1 MVLGQVGED
10 AAAEGDSGHAAEL
23 ERVRGDL
30 HRAGHVAAVEHAPER
45 VLEVDRLGGRALYL
59 LLDAGDD
66 SFDGAEQA
74 APVPGRLEQVPD
86 QEGRRRLAVGAGDAD
101 QLHLRRR
108 IAIEAGRR
116 WAHRSAHVVDHHL
129 GHTEPERALADER
142 RRAAR
147 DRVGSEVVA
156 VRAESGHA
164 KKERPR
170 GDALAR
176 VGESRDLDLGRP
188 ITHQVPQGHGAVAGY
203 RGVWTHFLAEAA
215 DTDPVSGN
223 VLSALALLAERRF
236 QSFSEAADGVL
247 DLLEGELPPGSLL
260 LGQVDSEEG
269 ELRLIDVRGDAQA
282 TIQAGSTL
290 PLARHLNGDGGGLLD
305 PAALEQLA
313 VRSYLAMPLQTHG
326 SGAIT
331 LCALSP
337 TTDLF
342 TRSHLDLLAVA
353 GRLLT
358 YEWESVKWRADL
370 RRLNE
375 RLRDPERTDAL
386 TGLLNRTAF
395 IEALEHEWRLA
406 ERGSAESYLLACRL
420 ANLSDVADRHGAGL
434 GELLLRDSADVME
447 EAIRRTDHAG
457 RLGDDV
463 LGAVLVGCKGP
474 EGADAFFE
482 RFKHALARVTSER
495 PATLDVAYAV
505 LALGKSESPEDAL
518 RDIEKAAR
526 KARVAVPG
534 GTS

>member
-1 MVLGQVGED
+1 M
-10 AAAEGDSGHAAEL
+10 
-23 ERVRGDL
+23 
-30 HRAGHVAAVEHAPER
+30 
-45 VLEVDRLGGRALYL
+45 
-59 LLDAGDD
+59 
-66 SFDGAEQA
+66 
-74 APVPGRLEQVPD
+74 
-86 QEGRRRLAVGAGDAD
+86 
-101 QLHLRRR
+101 
-108 IAIEAGRR
+108 
-116 WAHRSAHVVDHHL
+116 
-129 GHTEPERALADER
+129 
-142 RRAAR
+142 
-147 DRVGSEVVA
+147 
-156 VRAESGHA
+156 
-164 KKERPR
+164 
-170 GDALAR
+170 
-176 VGESRDLDLGRP
+176 
-188 ITHQVPQGHGAVAGY
+188 
-203 RGVWTHFLAEAA
+203 AEAA

-223 VLSALALLAERRF
+223 VLSALARLAERRF

-269 ELRLIDVRGDAQA
+269 ELRLIDVRGAA
-282 TIQAGSTL
+282 AETIHAGSTL

-305 PAALEQLA
+305 PTTLQELS

-326 SGAIT
+326 GGAIT

-337 TTDLF
+337 DTDLF
-342 TRSHLDLLAVA
+342 TRSHLELLAVA

-375 RLRDPERTDAL
+375 RLRDPQRTDSL

-406 ERGSAESYLLACRL
+406 ERGSTESYLLACRL
-420 ANLSDVADRHGAGL
+420 ANLSDVTDRHGAGL

-482 RFKHALARVTSER
+482 RFQHALARVTSER
-495 PATLDVAYAV
+495 PATLEVAYAV
-505 LALGKSESPEDAL
+505 LALGRAESPENAL
-518 RDIEKAAR
+518 REIEKAAK
-526 KARVAVPG
+526 KAKVALAG
-534 GTS
+534 GTA